1 LDAPRS
7 LDVSAPIAVRS
18 LQRLRPEQRQGS
30 AGGAID
36 DVSNNAI
43 QVALFLLVLPFV
55 GVDVDTS
62 QFEDAGPDRRLV
74 IAIAV
79 ALVVSAV
86 VVLAVPRIRRRV
98 LPGVRD
104 SLRGLWSVARVRRKR
119 LEVFG
124 GGIASELLYAVAL
137 GAS

>member
-1 LDAPRS
+1 
-7 LDVSAPIAVRS
+7 
-18 LQRLRPEQRQGS
+18 
-30 AGGAID
+30 
-36 DVSNNAI
+36 
-43 QVALFLLVLPFV
+43 VLPFV

>member
-1 LDAPRS
+1 
-7 LDVSAPIAVRS
+7 VRS

-98 LPGVRD
+98 LPAVRD